1 MDTTQTEIL
10 FVENNVTDHQTLR
23 AATQRAV
30 ITGTTGDDVL
40 NGTTGDDSISG
51 LEGNDTLDGGDG
63 NDTLDGGDGGDELH
77 GNAGNDSLVGN
88 AGNDYLDGG
97 AGNDTLDGGADG
109 GVAEYSNAT
118 SPVTVN
124 LESGTAT
131 GAGIGTDTLINISS
145 INSSNYADTLTGNA
159 SDNVLYGNNGND
171 KIMGG
176 EGNDNLVG
184 GVGNDT
190 LDGGAGN
197 DGISYWDAT
206 GPVSASLILGMATG
220 VGIGID
226 TLIGIENVTGSPH
239 SDILT
244 GDANNNYLE
253 GGHGNDTLIGGAGSD
268 NFLAIYGSDDTSVDT
283 ITDFIVGNGGD
294 RITIPT
300 WVFTNYTGSNPFASK
315 YARLVQSGADT
326 LLELD
331 MDGPSG
337 TAAFHTTLVLSNM
350 VSSSLAASNFN
361 ENYDPNAVVGTTGA
375 DSLTG
380 TAGEDFMD
388 GAEGNDTLIG
398 LAGSDVLHGGEGDD
412 SLDGGDGSDQLRGN
426 AGNDSLMGGA
436 GWDYLHGGAGN
447 DTLDGGADGG
457 IAEYYYDATGPVTVN
472 LSLGTASGTGVGS
485 DILLSITSA
494 SGSNYDDT
502 LTGDANG
509 NGLTGY
515 GGNDSISAGAGSDN
529 LVGGQG
535 NDTLDGGADSDT
547 IAYWDATSAITVNLG
562 SGTATGGAGDDTLI
576 SIENVSGSSFGD
588 TLIGD
593 ANNNQISGNLGN
605 DTLTGGAGSDT
616 FRILAGTSDSS
627 ADTITDFSTGSTGD
641 ILEIPTGY
649 FANFPSGSN
658 PFSNGYARLSQSGTN
673 TLLDL
678 DPDGPTGSLA
688 FHTAAILQ
696 NVDKNN
702 LVAANLSGFDP
713 VAGSSTPTLALSPVV
728 NLIAEGN
735 TGSQSLNFTVNLS
748 AAAASTVT
756 VNYATADGTATAGS
770 DYTVTNG
777 TLSFAAGEISK
788 TIAVP
793 VLGDTTI
800 ESSETFTLTL
810 SSPSGAALGSAISA
824 TATIVNDDQ
833 SATVSYTVPGTRG
846 DDFLLPSGGNKY
858 FGGGGSDTYIVSPHT
873 LSGAITAKITDT
885 EGSNVLQLVDG
896 LTIASS
902 LFYSDAVQLTL
913 SNEAI
918 VQVLGAVAFTYLVGA
933 NTPAGDTASSQT
945 YAQFAA
951 TLGASVPTGS
961 TPVSGTSN
969 FVVPSVTTPASTPT
983 PATTSTS
990 ATVPGTPGNDF
1001 LLPSGS
1007 GTYFGGGGSDTYII
1021 SPYALSGAVTA
1032 KIIDTEGSN
1041 VLQLVDGLT
1050 IASSSFYSNAVQL
1063 TLSNGAIVQV
1073 LGAAAFAYQV
1083 GANAPAGDTASSQTY
1098 AQFAATLGASV
1109 PTGSTPVSGTTNF
1122 VVPTGASAAIAMA
1135 DADSSGVGIGV
1146 ALTGVGNTWEFVL

>member
-1 MDTTQTEIL
+1 MNTTPTEIL
-10 FVENNVTDHQTLR
+10 FIDNNVSDYKALR
-23 AATQRAV
+23 ATTQPNT
-30 ITGTTGDDVL
+30 ITGTTGDDLL
-40 NGTTGDDSISG
+40 NGTTGSDSISG
-51 LEGNDTLDGGDG
+51 LAGNDTLNGSDASDTLDGGDG
-63 NDTLDGGDGGDELH
+63 DDRLY
-77 GNAGNDSLVGN
+77 GNAGNDNML
-88 AGNDYLDGG
+88 GG
-97 AGNDTLDGGADG
+97 AGSDTLVGGAGTDVLDGGAD
-109 GVAEYSNAT
+109 
-118 SPVTVN
+118 
-124 LESGTAT
+124 
-131 GAGIGTDTLINISS
+131 TDSVS
-145 INSSNYADTLTGNA
+145 
-159 SDNVLYGNNGND
+159 YG
-171 KIMGG
+171 
-176 EGNDNLVG
+176 
-184 GVGNDT
+184 
-190 LDGGAGN
+190 
-197 DGISYWDAT
+197 DAT
-206 GPVSASLILGMATG
+206 GPVTASLILGVATG
-220 VGIGID
+220 VGVGGD
-226 TLIGIENVTGSPH
+226 TLIGIENMYGSPF
-239 SDILT
+239 SDFLT

-253 GGHGNDTLIGGAGSD
+253 GGSGNDTLVGGSGAD
-268 NFLAIYGSDDTSVDT
+268 NFSAISASDDTSTDT
-283 ITDFIVGNGGD
+283 ISDFIVGSGGD
-294 RITIPT
+294 RIIIPT
-300 WVFTNYTGSNPFASK
+300 WLFTNYTGFNPFASR

-331 MDGPSG
+331 MDGPSSSA
-337 TAAFHTTLVLSNM
+337 AAFRTALVLSNM

-388 GAEGNDTLIG
+388 GAEGNDTLSG
-398 LAGSDVLHGGEGDD
+398 LAGNDVLHGGDGDD
-412 SLDGGDGSDQLRGN
+412 TLDGGDDGDQLRGN

-447 DTLDGGADGG
+447 DTLNGGADGG

-472 LSLGTASGTGVGS
+472 LSQGTASGTGVGS
-485 DILLSITSA
+485 DTLLNITSA

-502 LTGDANG
+502 LTGNANG
-509 NGLTGY
+509 NGLIGY
-515 GGNDSISAGAGSDN
+515 GGNDSISAGAGADN

-535 NDTLDGGADSDT
+535 NDTLDGGADSDS
-547 IAYWDATSAITVNLG
+547 IEYWDATSAVTVNLSLGTASGG
-562 SGTATGGAGDDTLI
+562 SGNDTLI
-576 SIENVSGSSFGD
+576 GIENVSGGAFGD

-593 ANNNQISGNLGN
+593 ANNNQLSGNLGN

-616 FRILAGTSDSS
+616 FRILAGASDTS

-641 ILEIPTGY
+641 VLAIPTES

-658 PFSNGYARLSQSGTN
+658 PFSNGYARLSQSGSN

-678 DPDGPTGSLA
+678 DPDGPSGSLA

-713 VAGSSTPTLALSPVV
+713 NGGSSTPTLALSPVA

-735 TGSQSLNFTVNLS
+735 TGSQSLKFTVNLS
-748 AAAASTVT
+748 AAATSTVS

-770 DYTVTNG
+770 DYTASSG

-793 VLGDTTI
+793 ILGDTTI

-810 SSPSGAALGSAISA
+810 SSPSGATLGSAISA

-833 SATVSYTVPGTRG
+833 STTVSYTVPGTRV
-846 DDFLLPSGGNKY
+846 DDFLIPSGGNKY
-858 FGGGGSDTYIVSPHT
+858 FGGGGSDTYIISPHT
-873 LSGAITAKITDT
+873 LSGAVTAKITDT

-902 LFYSDAVQLTL
+902 SFYSDAVQLTL

-918 VQVLGAVAFTYLVGA
+918 VQVLGAAAFNYLVGA

-961 TPVSGTSN
+961 TPVSGTAN
-969 FVVPSVTTPASTPT
+969 FVVPRVVTPASAPT
-983 PATTSTS
+983 TATSSTST
-990 ATVPGTPGNDF
+990 TVPGTPGNDF
-1001 LLPSGS
+1001 FLPSG
-1007 GTYFGGGGSDTYII
+1007 GGNYFGGGGSDTYTI
-1021 SPYALSGAVTA
+1021 SPYTLSGAVTA
-1032 KIIDTEGSN
+1032 KITDTEGSN

-1073 LGAAAFAYQV
+1073 LGAAAFGYQV

-1109 PTGSTPVSGTTNF
+1109 PTGSTPVSGTANF
-1122 VVPTGASAAIAMA
+1122 VVPTSTSPAIAMA
-1135 DADSSGVGIGV
+1135 DIGSSGVGI
-1146 ALTGVGNTWEFVL
+1146 ALAGVGNIWESGL